1 MSLNK
6 IDEWRKKEELDA
18 EEILESD
25 LSVTEVKD
33 EVGSWN
39 LEKKADL
46 ALDILYEGSR
56 KKDATA
62 SDKLTRIVGGVVKIK
77 KANIIHR
84 KKLGYLE
91 DSQETS

>member
-6 IDEWRKKEELDA
+6 IDEWREKEELDA

-33 EVGSWN
+33 EVGSWG

-56 KKDATA
+56 NRDATA
-62 SDKLTRIVGGVVKIK
+62 SDKLARIVGGVVKLK

-84 KKLGYLE
+84 KKLDYL

>member
-1 MSLNK
+1 MNLNK

-33 EVGSWN
+33 EIGSWS

-46 ALDILYEGSR
+46 ALDILYEGDR
-56 KKDATA
+56 NKDSTS
-62 SDKLTRIVGGVVKIK
+62 SDKLTRIVGGVVKLK
-77 KANIIHR
+77 KANILHR
-84 KKLGYLE
+84 KKLGYL
-91 DSQETS
+91 